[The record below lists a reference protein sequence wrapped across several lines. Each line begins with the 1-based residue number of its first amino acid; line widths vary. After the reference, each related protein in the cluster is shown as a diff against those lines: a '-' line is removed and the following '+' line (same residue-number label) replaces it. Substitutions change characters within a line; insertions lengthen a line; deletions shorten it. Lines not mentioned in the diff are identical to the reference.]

1 MQDFIRQRGRRKSRL
16 LRKLFYCAAPM
27 GGQESERAS
36 ESGGSNGGERVQNLK
51 AFPLQQPTAPMV
63 EGAKPA
69 SQPPSFSVR
78 LSLLP
83 SFPFKLLQ
91 WGERARQRRRRRAS
105 SLARSIALGAKG
117 GEEGTSLKFIS
128 QPPPLMLAP
137 PLELARRCRRP
148 PLQIRQTKRKPVSV
162 GSPSLSLSPF
172 LSTVLPKRD
181 EADSLTAPPQRGGG
195 GSNFWM

>member
-1 MQDFIRQRGRRKSRL
+1 
-16 LRKLFYCAAPM
+16 
-27 GGQESERAS
+27 
-36 ESGGSNGGERVQNLK
+36 
-51 AFPLQQPTAPMV
+51 MV

-91 WGERARQRRRRRAS
+91 WGERARQRRRRAS

-117 GEEGTSLKFIS
+117 REEGTSLKFIS

-137 PLELARRCRRP
+137 PLELARRCRRRRRCRFGK
-148 PLQIRQTKRKPVSV
+148 QKE
-162 GSPSLSLSPF
+162 SPCRSGPHLSLPSF

-181 EADSLTAPPQRGGG
+181 EADSLPTPLLRGDSKFWMERGGRPFVSG
-195 GSNFWM
+195 GVCGCGCCF